1 MALGGKGSFV
11 SHVLVRAEEE
21 KEEQKRGNKDI
32 TLTIS
37 GIGKLGHSERGS
49 RSDTILCT
57 YLLDVSQTHSISI

>member
-11 SHVLVRAEEE
+11 SHVLVRARAEEV

-49 RSDTILCT
+49 RSDTLLCT
-57 YLLDVSQTHSISI
+57 LLNI